1 MYKYILKRLVM
12 MIPVLIGI
20 SIIIFTII
28 SLTPGNPARLILG
41 ERATQEAID
50 KLNDELGYNDPLP
63 VKYVNYMI
71 DLVQGDMGT
80 SYRTGGS
87 VVSEIAERFP
97 TTLLLAVLD
106 IFLTSV
112 ISIPLGVY
120 IAIKKNSI
128 ADNVFTIVA
137 LIFTAMPSFWLGML
151 LMLAFA
157 VGLNLLPATG
167 SDSFACFILP
177 AFTIVAL
184 IFTAMPSFWLGM
196 LLMLAFAVGLNLLPA
211 TGSDSFACFI
221 LPAFTVALLSVAQ
234 IMRMT
239 RSSMLET
246 LRSDYMRTARA
257 KGVKENKIIWKH
269 AIRNALL
276 PVVTT
281 MGVNFG
287 WALGGSVITETV
299 FGMSGVG
306 TLTLLSVRSKDVPLV
321 MGCVLFMS
329 LLFSVITLIVD
340 ISYAFIDPRIKAQ
353 YGFKNKTRRK
363 TRRKETS
370 NVQPQS

>member
-177 AFTIVAL
+177 AFT
-184 IFTAMPSFWLGM
+184 
-196 LLMLAFAVGLNLLPA
+196 
-211 TGSDSFACFI
+211 
-221 LPAFTVALLSVAQ
+221 VALLSVAQ

-269 AIRNALL
+269 AIRNAQL

>member
-1 MYKYILKRLVM
+1 MYKYILKRIGL

-41 ERATQEAID
+41 ERATQEAINQ
-50 KLNDELGYNDPLP
+50 LNDELGYNDPLP

-71 DLVQGDMGT
+71 DLFQGDMGT

-87 VVSEIAERFP
+87 VISEIGERFP
-97 TTLLLAVLD
+97 VTLLLAVLD
-106 IFLTSV
+106 IFLTAV

-128 ADNVFTIVA
+128 ADNVLTIVA

-151 LMLAFA
+151 LMLVFA
-157 VGLNLLPATG
+157 VGLN
-167 SDSFACFILP
+167 IR
-177 AFTIVAL
+177 
-184 IFTAMPSFWLGM
+184 
-196 LLMLAFAVGLNLLPA
+196 PA

-329 LLFSVITLIVD
+329 LLFSLITLVVD
-340 ISYAFIDPRIKAQ
+340 ISYAYIDPRIKAQ
-353 YGFKNKTRRK
+353 YGFKSKSRRSK
-363 TRRKETS
+363 RKEIRH
-370 NVQPQS
+370 VQSQS

>member
-1 MYKYILKRLVM
+1 

-41 ERATQEAID
+41 ERASQEAID
-50 KLNDELGYNDPLP
+50 QLNEELGYYDPIP
-63 VKYVNYMI
+63 VKYANYMI
-71 DLVQGDMGT
+71 DILHGDMGT
-80 SYRTGGS
+80 SYRTGGN
-87 VVSEIAERFP
+87 VMTEILTRFP

-106 IFLTSV
+106 IFLTAV

-120 IAIKKNSI
+120 VAIKKNSF
-128 ADNVFTIVA
+128 ADNFLTILA
-137 LIFTAMPSFWLGML
+137 LVFTAMPSFWLGMIL
-151 LMLAFA
+151 ILIFS

-167 SDSFACFILP
+167 SETFANFILP
-177 AFTIVAL
+177 AFSV
-184 IFTAMPSFWLGM
+184 S
-196 LLMLAFAVGLNLLPA
+196 
-211 TGSDSFACFI
+211 
-221 LPAFTVALLSVAQ
+221 LLSIAQ
-234 IMRMT
+234 IMRMM

-246 LRSDYMRTARA
+246 IRSDYMRTARA

-281 MGVNFG
+281 LGVNFG

-299 FGMSGVG
+299 FGMAGVG
-306 TLTLLSVRSKDVPLV
+306 TLTLLSVRSKDVPMV
-321 MGCVLFMS
+321 MGCILFMS

-340 ISYAFIDPRIKAQ
+340 ISYAYIDPRIKAQ
-353 YGFKNKTRRK
+353 YGFKSKVRK
-363 TRRKETS
+363 DKKKPGKETKD
-370 NVQPQS
+370 VQPQS

>member
-1 MYKYILKRLVM
+1 MYKYILKRIGL

-41 ERATQEAID
+41 EPATQEAINQ
-50 KLNDELGYNDPLP
+50 LNDELGYNYPLP

-71 DLVQGDMGT
+71 DLFQGDMGT

-87 VVSEIAERFP
+87 VISEIGERFP
-97 TTLLLAVLD
+97 VTLLLAVLD
-106 IFLTSV
+106 IFLTAV

-128 ADNVFTIVA
+128 ADNVLTIVA

-151 LMLAFA
+151 LMLVFA
-157 VGLNLLPATG
+157 VGLN
-167 SDSFACFILP
+167 I
-177 AFTIVAL
+177 
-184 IFTAMPSFWLGM
+184 
-196 LLMLAFAVGLNLLPA
+196 LPA

-329 LLFSVITLIVD
+329 LLFSLITLVVD
-340 ISYAFIDPRIKAQ
+340 ISYAYIDPRIKAQ
-353 YGFKNKTRRK
+353 YGFKSKSRK
-363 TRRKETS
+363 SKRKEIRH
-370 NVQPQS
+370 VQSQS

>member
-1 MYKYILKRLVM
+1 MYKYILKRIGL

-41 ERATQEAID
+41 ERATQEAINQ
-50 KLNDELGYNDPLP
+50 LNDELGYNDPLP

-71 DLVQGDMGT
+71 DLFQGDMGT

-87 VVSEIAERFP
+87 VISEIGERFP
-97 TTLLLAVLD
+97 VTLLLAVLD
-106 IFLTSV
+106 IFLTAV

-128 ADNVFTIVA
+128 ADNVLTIVA

-151 LMLAFA
+151 LMLVFA
-157 VGLNLLPATG
+157 VGLN
-167 SDSFACFILP
+167 I
-177 AFTIVAL
+177 
-184 IFTAMPSFWLGM
+184 
-196 LLMLAFAVGLNLLPA
+196 LPA

-299 FGMSGVG
+299 FGMSGVC

-329 LLFSVITLIVD
+329 LLFSLITLVVD
-340 ISYAFIDPRIKAQ
+340 ISYAYIDPRIKAQ
-353 YGFKNKTRRK
+353 YGFKSKSRRSK
-363 TRRKETS
+363 RKEIRHVPS
-370 NVQPQS
+370 QS

>member
-1 MYKYILKRLVM
+1 

-41 ERATQEAID
+41 ERATQEAINQ
-50 KLNDELGYNDPLP
+50 LNDELGYNDPLP

-71 DLVQGDMGT
+71 DLFQGDMGT

-87 VVSEIAERFP
+87 VISEIGERFP
-97 TTLLLAVLD
+97 VTLLLAVLD
-106 IFLTSV
+106 IFLTAV

-128 ADNVFTIVA
+128 ADNVLTIVA

-151 LMLAFA
+151 LMLVFA
-157 VGLNLLPATG
+157 VGLN
-167 SDSFACFILP
+167 I
-177 AFTIVAL
+177 
-184 IFTAMPSFWLGM
+184 
-196 LLMLAFAVGLNLLPA
+196 LPA

-299 FGMSGVG
+299 FCMSGVG
-306 TLTLLSVRSKDVPLV
+306 KLTLLSVSSKDVPLV

-329 LLFSVITLIVD
+329 LLFSLITLVVD
-340 ISYAFIDPRIKAQ
+340 ISYAYIDPRIKAQ
-353 YGFKNKTRRK
+353 YGFKSKSRK
-363 TRRKETS
+363 SKRKEIRH
-370 NVQPQS
+370 VQSQS